1 METFKGAIFLKQAL
15 LVIDAQQELM
25 DGGLENQGVF
35 EKDNVTHNINVAVE
49 KALKKAV
56 QIVFIRD
63 RDVSNG
69 EGSGFQIHKDIHV
82 PSDAVIFDKFATNSF
97 YGTPLLDFLKGKN
110 IKHLVI
116 MGCQTEYCI
125 DTAVRTATIN
135 GFDVTLVGDG
145 HSTKDSKILSAG
157 QIIRHYNA
165 TLHGHYNVDHFSI
178 VRNADED
185 LFEPTHNNY
194 R

>member
-1 METFKGAIFLKQAL
+1 MEQAL

-35 EKDNVTHNINVAVE
+35 EKDKVVHNINVVIE
-49 KALKKAV
+49 KALKEKAY
-56 QIVFIRD
+56 IVFIRD
-63 RDVSNG
+63 KDVSNG
-69 EGSGFQIHKDIHV
+69 KGSGFQVHKDIKA
-82 PSDAVIFDKFATNSF
+82 PSDAVIFDKLATNSF
-97 YGTPLLDFLKGKN
+97 YGTPLLEYLNDKN
-110 IKHLVI
+110 IEHLVI

-135 GFDVTLVGDG
+135 GFDVTLVSDG
-145 HSTKDSKILSAG
+145 HSTTDSKILSAE
-157 QIIRHYNA
+157 QIIRHHNT

-178 VRNADED
+178 VRNANED
-185 LFEPTHNNY
+185 LFEPTHDSY